1 MKIHQNPPK
10 SISWGLKIHIFVKSA
25 HQAIPS
31 PPTPRRVEGFS
42 SQGIAQMLR
51 FLELMI
57 DFLEFMRV
65 YDRFSGIYDRF
76 S

>member
-1 MKIHQNPPK
+1 
-10 SISWGLKIHIFVKSA
+10 
-25 HQAIPS
+25 
-31 PPTPRRVEGFS
+31 
-42 SQGIAQMLR
+42 MLR

-76 S
+76 SIVYDSLWTLDDFGGATIVLSYMFVFDLMS